1 MITIYIDRMTSLL
14 SAFICS
20 STHLLISRF
29 RFQTPNAANLITCL
43 AFQTYFAGRAA
54 YLSRQDPTLVTAS
67 QTIANLDAIYGYFLY
82 DLAYLFLT
90 TPTSPY
96 IVHHF
101 IGLYILHQIKQ
112 YGAPLYA
119 LHEYNM
125 ICFVS
130 ECTSP
135 FLQLRHFAKGT
146 SFYPYLMQFA
156 FYLYGASRIIG
167 MPIYSMSLIQLLG
180 SKALW
185 TPLLAVYAMSWYWFM
200 KMWKMIQ

>member
-1 MITIYIDRMTSLL
+1 MNQVLGGCSLL
-14 SAFICS
+14 HVITSIVPFK
-20 STHLLISRF
+20 
-29 RFQTPNAANLITCL
+29 TPNAANLMTCL
-43 AFQTYFAGRAA
+43 AFQLYFSGRAA
-54 YLSRQDPTLVTAS
+54 YLSRQEPTPVIAS
-67 QTIANLDAIYGYFLY
+67 QTISNLDAIYGYFLY

-125 ICFVS
+125 ICFVA

-146 SFYPYLMQFA
+146 SLYPYLMRFT
-156 FYLYGASRIIG
+156 FYLYGASRMIV
-167 MPIYSMSLIQLLG
+167 MPIYSITLMQLLG
-180 SKALW
+180 SKVLW
-185 TPLLAVYAMSWYWFM
+185 APLLAVYAMSTYWFL
-200 KMWKMIQ
+200 KMRTMIQ

>member
-1 MITIYIDRMTSLL
+1 MTTLSSSIACSTI
-14 SAFICS
+14 
-20 STHLLISRF
+20 HLLTSRYPF
-29 RFQTPNAANLITCL
+29 KTPNAANLMTCL
-43 AFQTYFAGRAA
+43 VFQLYFSGRAA
-54 YLSRQDPTLVTAS
+54 YLSYQEPTPVTAS
-67 QTIANLDAIYGYFLY
+67 HTIANLDAIYGYFLY

-96 IVHHF
+96 ILHHF

-125 ICFVS
+125 ICFVA

-146 SFYPYLMQFA
+146 SLYPYLMRFA
-156 FYLYGASRIIG
+156 FYLYGASRMIA

-185 TPLLAVYAMSWYWFM
+185 APLLAVYAMSWYWFV
-200 KMWKMIQ
+200 KMRAMIQ

>member
-1 MITIYIDRMTSLL
+1 MNIVIGTAGCSLIHTI
-14 SAFICS
+14 A
-20 STHLLISRF
+20 SRYPF
-29 RFQTPNAANLITCL
+29 KTPNAANLMTCL
-43 AFQTYFAGRAA
+43 AFQLYFSGRAA
-54 YLSRQDPTLVTAS
+54 YLSRQEPTPVIALD
-67 QTIANLDAIYGYFLY
+67 TIANLDAIYGYFLY
-82 DLAYLFLT
+82 DLGYLFLT

-96 IVHHF
+96 ILHHF

-112 YGAPLYA
+112 YGAPLYV

-125 ICFVS
+125 ICFAA

-146 SFYPYLMQFA
+146 SLYPYLMRFA
-156 FYLYGASRIIG
+156 FYLYGASRMIV

-185 TPLLAVYAMSWYWFM
+185 APLLAVYAMSWYWFI
-200 KMWKMIQ
+200 KMRTMIQ

>member
-1 MITIYIDRMTSLL
+1 MITLYSTL
-14 SAFICS
+14 ACS
-20 STHLLISRF
+20 SIHLLASRF
-29 RFQTPNAANLITCL
+29 PFKTRNAANLITCL
-43 AFQTYFAGRAA
+43 AFQLYFSGRAA
-54 YLSRQDPTLVTAS
+54 YLSRQEPTPFTAI
-67 QTIANLDAIYGYFLY
+67 QTISNLDAIYGYFLY

-96 IVHHF
+96 IAHHF

-125 ICFVS
+125 ICFFA

-146 SFYPYLMQFA
+146 SLYPYLMQFA
-156 FYLYGASRIIG
+156 FYLYGASRIVA
-167 MPIYSMSLIQLLG
+167 MPLYSITLMQLLG
-180 SKALW
+180 SKVLW
-185 TPLLAVYAMSWYWFM
+185 APLLAVYTMSTYWFL
-200 KMWKMIQ
+200 KMRKMIQ

>member
-1 MITIYIDRMTSLL
+1 MSTISSAL
-14 SAFICS
+14 SCS
-20 STHLLISRF
+20 TIHLLASRYPF
-29 RFQTPNAANLITCL
+29 RTRNASNLITCL
-43 AFQTYFAGRAA
+43 AFQLYFSGRAA
-54 YLSRQDPTLVTAS
+54 YLSYQEPTPYIAL

-96 IVHHF
+96 IIHHF

-119 LHEYNM
+119 LKEYNM
-125 ICFVS
+125 ICFVA

-146 SFYPYLMQFA
+146 SLYPYLMQFA
-156 FYLYGASRIIG
+156 FYLYGASRMIA
-167 MPIYSMSLIQLLG
+167 MPIYSITLMQLLG
-180 SKALW
+180 SKVLW
-185 TPLLAVYAMSWYWFM
+185 TPLLAVYAMSAYWFF
-200 KMWKMIQ
+200 KMRAMIQ

>member
-1 MITIYIDRMTSLL
+1 MTSLL

-20 STHLLISRF
+20 SIHLLASRF
-29 RFQTPNAANLITCL
+29 PFKTRNAANLITCL
-43 AFQTYFAGRAA
+43 VFQLYFSGRAA
-54 YLSRQDPTLVTAS
+54 YLSRQEPTLVTAS
-67 QTIANLDAIYGYFLY
+67 HTIANLDAIYGYFLY

-96 IVHHF
+96 IIHHF

-112 YGAPLYA
+112 YGAPLYV

-125 ICFVS
+125 ICFFA

-135 FLQLRHFAKGT
+135 FLQLRHFVKGT
-146 SFYPYLMQFA
+146 PLYPYLMRFA

-167 MPIYSMSLIQLLG
+167 MPLYSILLMQLLG
-180 SKALW
+180 SKTLW
-185 TPLLAVYAMSWYWFM
+185 APLCAVYAMSFYWFL
-200 KMWKMIQ
+200 KMRAMIQ